1 MLRLDQKQFA
11 ALTHVSIGMVRRMER
26 TIGPITAAN
35 GLLEAVRVA
44 LDDAGVELIEAGPYD
59 GVGGPGLR
67 FRGEPLFNEDVI
79 DFEQAV
85 EQIEIQEHIVPEV
98 S

>member
-1 MLRLDQKQFA
+1 MLRLDQRQFA
-11 ALTHVSIGMVRRMER
+11 ALTHVSVGMVRRMER
-26 TIGPITAAN
+26 TMGPITAAA

-44 LDDAGVELIEAGPYD
+44 LDDAGIELIEAGPYE

-67 FRGEPLFNEDVI
+67 FKGEPLVKDDVI

-85 EQIEIQEHIVPEV
+85 EELEIQEQTVPDA